1 MNAPLY
7 WRLVKF
13 GFRLLYNEMAF
24 TYDAVSWIAS
34 LGEWREWQRAALKH
48 LNVQPDA
55 HVLELAHGTGNLQLD
70 LRAAGLESIALDF
83 SPFMGSVARRKL
95 VRRNIVPRLVR
106 ARAQD
111 LPFADASFPAIVSTF
126 PTNFVFDPKTIAEV
140 YRVLQPGGRF
150 VFVPNGELSGRGLVR
165 RMLEFTYRVTGQRSS
180 SPARI
185 EDRFEAVG
193 FAFSQIVEPCRSSK
207 AEVII
212 VQKPI

>member
-70 LRAAGLESIALDF
+70 LRAAG
-83 SPFMGSVARRKL
+83 
-95 VRRNIVPRLVR
+95 
-106 ARAQD
+106 

-212 VQKPI
+212 AQKPI

>member
-1 MNAPLY
+1 VNNPLY

-24 TYDAVSWIAS
+24 TYDAVSWIVS

-48 LNVQPDA
+48 LNVQPGA
-55 HVLELAHGTGNLQLD
+55 RVLELAHGTGNLQLD

-83 SPFMGSVARRKL
+83 SPFMGSIARRKL
-95 VRRNIVPRLVR
+95 VRRNVAPRLIR
-106 ARAQD
+106 ARAQA
-111 LPFADASFPAIVSTF
+111 LPFADASFPAVVSTF

-150 VFVPNGELSGRGLVR
+150 VFVPNGELSGNGLVR
-165 RMLEFTYRVTGQRSS
+165 RILEFAYRVTGQRSS
-180 SPARI
+180 SPVRI

-193 FAFSQIVEPCRSSK
+193 FTFSQIVEPCRSSK

-212 VQKPI
+212 AQKPN